1 MNVGDTSFHKGLGL
15 LRVLTLTD
23 LMAAICKADNLVYQA
38 LCHRIQIDKQSSGI
52 SVHIE
57 RLVQVFAMVHFLDQ
71 LHNDVRDTIYLPL
84 LTHEIDLVV
93 QRLGD
98 LKD

>member
-15 LRVLTLTD
+15 LRVLTFTN
-23 LMAAICKADNLVYQA
+23 LMAAICKADNLVDQA
-38 LCHRIQIDKQSSGI
+38 LCHLIQIDKQSSGI

-98 LKD
+98 LED